1 MGNFQI
7 PYTIIFSNFSSINY
21 YNLWAKTF
29 KKFKN
34 EFVLKIYRLLFPMQE
49 LSGATIHKEK
59 LQSNSASGMSKGT
72 HRSPFVEQ

>member
-34 EFVLKIYRLLFPMQE
+34 EFVLKIYRLLLPMQE
-49 LSGATIHKEK
+49 SKQCNDAQEK
-59 LQSNSASGMSKGT
+59 PQSNSAWGMPKAHT
-72 HRSPFVEQ
+72 EARL